1 LTRSSAKGARIAL
14 ALCAVGYLYAQP
26 YFPVINN
33 PNENVRFYMTAA
45 IVEEGT
51 YEIGAIRA
59 RWGWVNDAAVHH
71 GKVFSVK
78 APGTSLLG
86 VPGYAG
92 YLLFTSLFEMERDR
106 TEALFVC
113 RVTGTVL
120 PMLCFLFFF
129 FRWLHRRTRHG
140 AIADA
145 AFLTVA
151 FGSLLYGYSLLFV
164 SHSLSAAVAFGA
176 FMLLF
181 DARHSTEA
189 SAEASA
195 KASSPTR
202 AFLAGLF
209 TAGVTFFEYPGFVVS
224 AVLAVYALF
233 ALRPRKRLVW
243 FAVGALLP
251 TLAVMHFQW
260 IAFENPFTPGHLFV
274 ESDAF
279 REAHHEGL
287 YGATSFHWD
296 AAGTLLFDLGSGLLP
311 LSPFLAFAVIG
322 FVRLF
327 RQPGQRLDAAIALA
341 CFALTYVVIC
351 FMNNWRGGW
360 TIGPR
365 YLAVTV
371 PFVAWV
377 AAVGLSAIAERAT
390 RAATVLAVGT
400 AGAGLVASGIP
411 SVYYPHL
418 PPEFGAPLAELFSV
432 LIAHGYAP
440 LNVASLADVF
450 GTASMLP
457 LFALCIG
464 ALVWAVARDAQ
475 GARARVTMTA
485 LSAVVATALAAPLFF
500 IGSDEQPVRD
510 AVAFVTRSWHPRGHD
525 LASGIEETLAG
536 SGDATPS
543 DFDRLAEIYAAEG
556 RDREAR
562 AAARR
567 GVLLEERA
575 RIVRE
580 RRGH

>member
-1 LTRSSAKGARIAL
+1 LTRSAERGAWVAL
-14 ALCAVGYLYAQP
+14 ALSAVGYLYAQP
-26 YFPVINN
+26 YFPAINN

-51 YEIGAIRA
+51 YEIDAMRE

-113 RVTGTVL
+113 RTTGTVL

-129 FRWLHRRTRHG
+129 FRWLHRQTPHG

-181 DARHSTEA
+181 DARRASSST
-189 SAEASA
+189 SR
-195 KASSPTR
+195 ASSPTR

-233 ALRPRKRLVW
+233 ALRPRKRLAW

-279 REAHHEGL
+279 RQAHHEGL

-296 AAGTLLFDLGSGLLP
+296 AAGTLLFDLGSGLFP
-311 LSPFLAFAVIG
+311 LSPLLAFSVVG
-322 FVRLF
+322 FAKLF
-327 RQPGQRLDAAIALA
+327 ARKGQRLDAAFALA
-341 CFALTYVVIC
+341 SCALTYVVIC

-365 YLAVTV
+365 YLAVVV
-371 PFVAWV
+371 PFVAW
-377 AAVGLSAIAERAT
+377 AAVVGLEVISARAP
-390 RAATVLAVGT
+390 RAAAILAVGT
-400 AGAGLVASGIP
+400 AAAGIVASGIP
-411 SVYYPHL
+411 SIYYPHL

-432 LIAHGYAP
+432 LIAHSFAP
-440 LNVASLADVF
+440 LTVANLAGVF
-450 GTASMLP
+450 GTASMRP
-457 LFALCIG
+457 LFLLLAG
-464 ALVWAVARDAQ
+464 AVIWVVLRHHAETRTRVLVVS
-475 GARARVTMTA
+475 
-485 LSAVVATALAAPLFF
+485 LSALVATALAAPLFF

-510 AVAFVTRSWHPRGHD
+510 AVAFVTRSWHPAGHD
-525 LASGIEETLAG
+525 LASTLEEKVAG
-536 SGDATPS
+536 SGDVTRR
-543 DFDRLAEIYAAEG
+543 DFERLAEIYGEEG

-567 GVLLEERA
+567 GELLEERE
-575 RIVRE
+575 RVTRG
-580 RRGH
+580 RRGP